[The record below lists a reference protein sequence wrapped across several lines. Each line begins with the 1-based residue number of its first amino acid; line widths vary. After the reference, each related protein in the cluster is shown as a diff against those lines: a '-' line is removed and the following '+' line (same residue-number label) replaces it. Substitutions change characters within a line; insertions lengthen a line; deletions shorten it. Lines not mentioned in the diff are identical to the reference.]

1 MTFLNLCD
9 MSIEPLK
16 KDGMKRQKQLILLLL
31 TLLLFNCSKD
41 NTPEPVK
48 VMEVISPP
56 EETTLSSAK
65 ELIEFSV
72 TSANNPDLRIDGD
85 VQQTGTSL
93 KLFFPFGMDL
103 SQLKVSYQVSDK
115 AKLKA
120 DGNEVGNNSTALDFS
135 SPVTLTVE
143 AEDGST
149 KDYSLTAEANF
160 ANIDSAIQELMETNN
175 APSMQLA
182 ITKGEK
188 LVYQAH
194 YGTADLSNT
203 EQVTDESVYRIASVS
218 KVVTAIAILKM
229 KDDGLLD
236 FDDTVFGGNGILGT
250 DFGNPPYKTNIENIT
265 VRHLLDHTSGFTNNP
280 NDPFFVNY
288 DWSLQELIDDVID
301 NRNLATVPGQTY
313 YYSNF
318 GYCMLGRIIEK
329 LSGMTYENYVKQKI
343 LAPLGIQEM
352 NIGKNG
358 MENKL
363 PNEVEYTV
371 QEAFSAYA
379 YNIERID
386 ALGGW
391 TASATDLTKF
401 LIGIDRQAGVSDIVS
416 PAAMTGSYFMFDE
429 WVFFGS
435 LPGTSAVVGRLNE
448 EFNYSIVTNTRLIPI
463 TLNQKMYETMK
474 AEILARSSWPNYNL
488 FELD

>member
-1 MTFLNLCD
+1 MERN
-9 MSIEPLK
+9 
-16 KDGMKRQKQLILLLL
+16 KQLVLLLL
-31 TLLLFNCSKD
+31 SLLLLNCSKD
-41 NTPEPVK
+41 STPEPMK
-48 VMEVISPP
+48 EMEVISPP

-65 ELIEFSV
+65 ELIDFSV
-72 TSANNPDLRIDGD
+72 TSVNNPDLGIDAD
-85 VQQTGTSL
+85 VQQSGTSL

-103 SQLKVSYQVSDK
+103 SQLKVSFQVSDK
-115 AKLKA
+115 AKLKS
-120 DGNEVGNNSTALDFS
+120 DGGEVSNNSTALDFS
-135 SPVTLTVE
+135 SPMILTVE
-143 AEDGST
+143 AEDGSI
-149 KDYSLTAEANF
+149 KDYNVSAEANF
-160 ANIDSAIQELMETNN
+160 SNIDTAIQELMAANN

-188 LVYQAH
+188 LVYQAQ
-194 YGTADLSNT
+194 YGTADLDGT
-203 EQVTDESVYRIASVS
+203 EAVTHESVYRVASVS
-218 KVVTAIAILKM
+218 KVITAIAILKM
-229 KDDGLLD
+229 KDDELLD
-236 FDDTVFGGNGILGT
+236 LDDTVFGANGILGT
-250 DFGNPPYKTNIENIT
+250 DFGNPPYKTNIETIT
-265 VRHLLDHTSGFTNNP
+265 VRHLLDHTSGFTNSP

-288 DWSLQELIDDVID
+288 DWTLQALIDDVID
-301 NRNLATVPGQTY
+301 NRDLATIPGETY

-343 LAPLGIQEM
+343 MAPLGIEHM

-363 PNEVEYTV
+363 PNEVEYAV
-371 QEAFSAYA
+371 QEPFGAYA

-401 LIGIDRQAGVSDIVS
+401 LIGIDRKNGVSDIVS
-416 PAAMTGSYFMFDE
+416 SGAMTGTYLAFDE

-435 LPGTSAVVGRLNE
+435 LPGTSAVIGRLNE
-448 EFNYSIVTNTRLIPI
+448 EFNYSIVTNTRVIPI
-463 TLNQKMYETMK
+463 TLNQKMYETLK
-474 AEILARSSWPNYNL
+474 AQILARNSWPNYNL

>member
-1 MTFLNLCD
+1 
-9 MSIEPLK
+9 
-16 KDGMKRQKQLILLLL
+16 MKIQKQLFVLVLA
-31 TLLLFNCSKD
+31 LFLCHCSKD
-41 NTPEPVK
+41 SAPEPK
-48 VMEVISPP
+48 QMEVITPP
-56 EETTLSSAK
+56 EETSLSSAK

-72 TSANNPDLRIDGD
+72 NAADNPDVSIDGD
-85 VQQTGTSL
+85 VQRSGTDL
-93 KLFFPFGMDL
+93 RLFLPFGTDL
-103 SQLKVSYQVSDK
+103 SQLQVSFQVSEK

-120 DGNEVGNNSTALDFS
+120 DGNEVSGEGTTLDIS
-135 SPVTLTVE
+135 SPITLTVE

-149 KDYSLTAEANF
+149 ENYTLSAESNF
-160 ANIDSAIQELMETNN
+160 SEIDSAIQELMADNN

-188 LVYQAH
+188 LVYQAQ
-194 YGTADLSNT
+194 YGTADLSNS
-203 EQVTDESVYRIASVS
+203 EWVTKESVYRVASVS
-218 KVVTAIAILKM
+218 KVVTYIAILKM
-229 KDDGLLD
+229 KDDGLLA
-236 FDDTVFGGNGILGT
+236 FDDTVFGANGILGT
-250 DFGNPPYKTNIENIT
+250 DFGTPPYRTNLEKIT
-265 VRHLLDHTSGFTNNP
+265 IRHLLDHTSGFTNDP

-301 NRNLATVPGQTY
+301 NRDLATVPGETY

-318 GYCMLGRIIEK
+318 GYCMLGRVIEK
-329 LSGMTYENYVKQKI
+329 LSGTTYENYVKQNI
-343 LAPLGIQEM
+343 LDPLGIEHM
-352 NIGKNG
+352 NIGRNG

-371 QEAFSAYA
+371 QEPFSAYA

-391 TASATDLTKF
+391 TANATELAKF
-401 LIGIDRQAGVSDIVS
+401 LIAVDRKNGVPDLVSTQAM
-416 PAAMTGSYFMFDE
+416 AGSYFMFDE

-448 EFNYSIVTNTRLIPI
+448 EFNYSIVTNTRVVPI
-463 TLNQKMYETMK
+463 TLNQKMYETLK
-474 AEILARSSWPNYNL
+474 ARILSRGSWPSYDL